1 MTDVQFDDFMAVY
14 VAYWPEAPILGSASL
29 GIWRQKLDQVDERA
43 LVAALETLFHD
54 GSHFAP
60 ALGELVR
67 RAHDLA
73 DDTPDW
79 GMAWAEIRAA
89 VVEHGHSVDWRTIPW
104 SHPLLGEAVALIGWR
119 GICQSEVGDTTFAA
133 QARRNFESARLRA
146 QEGQRYAAITGF
158 DMPALQV
165 QGRFQPVGK
174 SAQNPLSLFEDRP
187 PTDSGSQIRE
197 ASV

>member
-1 MTDVQFDDFMAVY
+1 
-14 VAYWPEAPILGSASL
+14 
-29 GIWRQKLDQVDERA
+29 
-43 LVAALETLFHD
+43 
-54 GSHFAP
+54 
-60 ALGELVR
+60 
-67 RAHDLA
+67 
-73 DDTPDW
+73 
-79 GMAWAEIRAA
+79 
-89 VVEHGHSVDWRTIPW
+89 
-104 SHPLLGEAVALIGWR
+104 VALIGWR